1 MKKILCIF
9 GTRPDAIKMIPLIK
23 QLKSNGKFE
32 TYVCSTWQHK
42 EMLNQVLDAFD
53 VKPDFDLQVMR
64 EKQTLTTL
72 TSNII
77 ISLDPVLKE
86 LKPDLVLVHWDT
98 TTWFASSLV
107 AFYNQI
113 PVWHVEAWLRTFD
126 KWSPFPEEMNR
137 LLISKI
143 SDINFCPTI
152 NNRQHLLDEWISDE
166 TIYVTWNTAIDAM
179 KLTVSNDYIFKND
192 ILNTINYSNRVIL
205 LTAHRRENIWKNI
218 EQICIAIKEIVEKY
232 NDVSVVYPVHLN
244 PAVKEPVH
252 SMLWNHER
260 IYLTEPLD
268 VFDLHNLIN
277 KSYLVATDSWGL
289 QEEAPFL
296 WKPVLVLRTETERP
310 EAVDAG
316 TVKIVWVWK
325 DNIIK
330 NIEVLLN
337 NEDEYEKMGKAVNPY
352 WDGTASLKIEKAIIE
367 YLI

>member
-23 QLKSNGKFE
+23 QLKSNNKFE

-42 EMLNQVLDAFD
+42 EMLNQVLCAFNI
-53 VKPDFDLQVMR
+53 KPDFDLHVMR
-64 EKQTLTTL
+64 DKQTLTTL

-77 ISLDPVLKE
+77 LALDPVLKD
-86 LKPDLVLVHWDT
+86 LKPDLVLVHGDT

-107 AFYNQI
+107 SFYNQTK
-113 PVWHVEAWLRTFD
+113 VWHVEAWLRTFD

-143 SDINFCPTI
+143 SDINFSPTI
-152 NNRQHLLDEWISDE
+152 NNKNYLLKEWIPEDS
-166 TIYVTWNTAIDAM
+166 IFVTWNTAIDAM
-179 KLTVSNDYIFKND
+179 KLTVSENYKFKND
-192 ILNTINYSNRVIL
+192 VLNSIDYSKRIILV
-205 LTAHRRENIWKNI
+205 TAHRRENIWKNI
-218 EQICIAIKEIVEKY
+218 EQICLAMKEIVEKY
-232 NDVSVVYPVHLN
+232 DDISVVYPVHLN

-252 SMLWNHER
+252 SILWNHDG

-277 KSYLVATDSWGL
+277 KSYLIATDSWWL

-310 EAVDAG
+310 EAVDAW
-316 TVKIVWVWK
+316 TVKIVWVDK
-325 DNIIK
+325 DNINN
-330 NIEVLLN
+330 NIEILLKDT
-337 NEDEYEKMGKAVNPY
+337 NEYQRMAKAVNPY
-352 WDGTASLKIEKAIIE
+352 WDWTASIKIEEAITKF
-367 YLI
+367 LA